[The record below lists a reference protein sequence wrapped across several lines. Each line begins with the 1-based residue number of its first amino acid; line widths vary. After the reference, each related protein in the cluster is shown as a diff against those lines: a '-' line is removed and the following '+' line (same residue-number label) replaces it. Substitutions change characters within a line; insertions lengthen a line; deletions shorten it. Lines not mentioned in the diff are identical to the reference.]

1 VKKWILLF
9 SIFFFCFSN
18 GQVGAQQPD
27 YEKFGRIAI
36 SVVQED
42 YPGDPVKDYVY
53 KGRKNVSAN
62 KVADVFQFSVADQG
76 KQKQVLVTV
85 VHQADNDKVLSINVE
100 EVK

>member
-1 VKKWILLF
+1 MKKWLLLF
-9 SIFFFCFSN
+9 SIFFFCLN
-18 GQVGAQQPD
+18 LGQAGAQQPD

-53 KGRKNVSAN
+53 KGRKNVSEN
-62 KVADVFQFSVADQG
+62 KVADTFQFTVADQG

-85 VHQADNDKVLSINVE
+85 IHQTDNDKVLSINVE
-100 EVK
+100 EVQ